1 MTDPLSQA
9 PTRLLDDPSI
19 AASLRG
25 DLQLAAQPALTYNVE
40 AGLARF
46 EGSLA
51 AGATP
56 ATAASAT
63 LISGRILGWVLG
75 ASVLVAGS
83 VGAGQLVEQARAPR
97 TEAGVV
103 IQTPSKIAAVERAQ
117 QVRAQH
123 GEVVDSS
130 SLGAGAA
137 SAVPGESA
145 AAARSGELAGDASLA
160 PGAERAGGNSPSSD
174 GVAPLR
180 PVSKSSEGAS
190 PEPAQPSL
198 ADEAR
203 QINEARKAL
212 KSDPAKALA
221 LTEAAA
227 KAFPQGAM
235 VQEREG
241 YAILALAALGRS
253 DEARARADKYL
264 ARWPN
269 GTLSKRVQA
278 AVGTN

>member
-9 PTRLLDDPSI
+9 PVRLLDDPSL

-46 EGSLA
+46 ESSLA
-51 AGATP
+51 AGASPT
-56 ATAASAT
+56 TLGASKALMT
-63 LISGRILGWVLG
+63 SRVLGWVLG
-75 ASVLVAGS
+75 AGVLVAGS
-83 VGAGQLVEQARAPR
+83 VGAGQLVEHARTPR
-97 TEAGVV
+97 THAGVV
-103 IQTPSKIAAVERAQ
+103 VQTPSKIAAVERAQ
-117 QVRAQH
+117 EVRAQH
-123 GEVVDSS
+123 GEVVESS

-137 SAVPGESA
+137 RAVPGESA
-145 AAARSGELAGDASLA
+145 AAARSGELARDASLA
-160 PGAERAGGNSPSSD
+160 PAAEQAGGNSSGSD

-180 PVSKSSEGAS
+180 PVSKSSGAEAAD
-190 PEPAQPSL
+190 PQPSL

-212 KSDPAKALA
+212 KSDPARALA

-235 VQEREG
+235 IQEREG

-253 DEARARADKYL
+253 DEARARADEYL

-278 AVGTN
+278 AVGN